1 MMGSNSDSKADFMG
15 FLQHFYE
22 KILTTISLFDHSN
35 MSTFDKMTA
44 SLQTTIHHHM
54 TLLRQKSISFS
65 S

>member
-1 MMGSNSDSKADFMG
+1 MMGSNSDSKANLVG

-22 KILTTISLFDHSN
+22 KILTTISLFDHAN

-44 SLQTTIHHHM
+44 SLKTTIHHHM

>member
-1 MMGSNSDSKADFMG
+1 MMGSNSDSKANLVG
-15 FLQHFYE
+15 FLQHVYE
-22 KILTTISLFDHSN
+22 KILTTISLYDHSN